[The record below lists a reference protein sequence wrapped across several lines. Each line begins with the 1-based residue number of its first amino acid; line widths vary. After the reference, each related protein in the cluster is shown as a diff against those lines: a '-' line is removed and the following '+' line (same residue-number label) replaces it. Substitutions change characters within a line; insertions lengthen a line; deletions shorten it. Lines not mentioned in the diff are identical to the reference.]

1 MEDSLTEYDNV
12 PFTCYCCRKL
22 IHGFQNYE
30 KHLESSHYKC
40 EICGRAFRT
49 EATKLHHYNI
59 HSVGKG
65 KWNNRR
71 SYIGGTMANSESK
84 ELVRIQF
91 QCEFCEEILADIFEW
106 RQHRAE
112 THSMEYIPNA
122 PQEPLPDPLS
132 TLDLVMTKLNVKS
145 QKSYAYLI
153 KCPAENCGFFP
164 ATMIYNH
171 INKDHPNSTLRFNCS
186 TCGDIFVSEY
196 DVIEHKAQ
204 AHAGSAIDEDEG
216 DVNMEILEGDE
227 LLDGTVNISTTEEGG
242 VTVTVQSTQEVL
254 DTVFNHQTPLV
265 QQTGKSNAVFLSKR
279 DNMHSDTNTI
289 SLQQIQLDNQP
300 PTTTTSSYSTTTV
313 IPDEDNTPEYIT
325 FVEGDQYVE
334 EKNDLQLSLMI
345 TKAPINNSNLNRAKK
360 PNLMKGSRGLI
371 KPKSTKVRPDLVGT
385 GSSSMLTVLSP
396 HQQAL
401 HQQQVQQQHLTVQHH
416 HSQQPRMIVVSAPEN
431 LETHGQTYIIQHE
444 DGTQEIQEIQAKV
457 ISDGTVVESAVET
470 DQDLQGEVGEEQ
482 TILHV
487 PVGDGQQPTFVIQSQ
502 QFQVS

>member
-1 MEDSLTEYDNV
+1 
-12 PFTCYCCRKL
+12 
-22 IHGFQNYE
+22 
-30 KHLESSHYKC
+30 
-40 EICGRAFRT
+40 
-49 EATKLHHYNI
+49 
-59 HSVGKG
+59 
-65 KWNNRR
+65 
-71 SYIGGTMANSESK
+71 
-84 ELVRIQF
+84 
-91 QCEFCEEILADIFEW
+91 
-106 RQHRAE
+106 
-112 THSMEYIPNA
+112 
-122 PQEPLPDPLS
+122 
-132 TLDLVMTKLNVKS
+132 
-145 QKSYAYLI
+145 
-153 KCPAENCGFFP
+153 
-164 ATMIYNH
+164 
-171 INKDHPNSTLRFNCS
+171 
-186 TCGDIFVSEY
+186 
-196 DVIEHKAQ
+196 
-204 AHAGSAIDEDEG
+204 
-216 DVNMEILEGDE
+216 
-227 LLDGTVNISTTEEGG
+227 
-242 VTVTVQSTQEVL
+242 
-254 DTVFNHQTPLV
+254 
-265 QQTGKSNAVFLSKR
+265 
-279 DNMHSDTNTI
+279 MHSDTNTI

-300 PTTTTSSYSTTTV
+300 PTTTSSYSTTTV

-457 ISDGTVVESAVET
+457 ISDGTVVENAVET